1 LYTCGGFYIFQQ
13 LLITMFS
20 DRNQRRCP
28 LKRLTVLC
36 LCLGFLGGVIVFPS
50 AVFGYVE
57 ADTYGVRVDE
67 NVPINLLP
75 QQMRDYYP
83 ANTGWNVT
91 LGYICASSCEESE
104 IIYDWDCYGEPYN
117 YARWKFPVCYCASP
131 ESCMECPAS
140 GGRLGGYNYCRYGCA
155 GRRY

>member
-1 LYTCGGFYIFQQ
+1 
-13 LLITMFS
+13 M
-20 DRNQRRCP
+20 
-28 LKRLTVLC
+28 KRLTVLC

-117 YARWKFPVCYCASP
+117 YARWKFPVPDPVPLTSKHQ
-131 ESCMECPAS
+131 SHTVTHHMMKS
-140 GGRLGGYNYCRYGCA
+140 LVQT
-155 GRRY
+155 